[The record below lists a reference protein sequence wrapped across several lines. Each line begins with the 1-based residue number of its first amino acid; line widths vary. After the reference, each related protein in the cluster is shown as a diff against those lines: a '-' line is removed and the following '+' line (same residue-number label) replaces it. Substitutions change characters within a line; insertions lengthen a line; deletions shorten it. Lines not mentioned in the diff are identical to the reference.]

1 MIKKIYYSLLISF
14 FFHNTL
20 ALSNTDV
27 FIFATV
33 NNKIITN
40 FDIEKEIEYLKIL
53 NPSISQLEKKRVSKL
68 AENSLINEF
77 VKKSELEKTFDLN
90 ADGKFKDNPF
100 SEEYF
105 VNLYTKLNFSSEE
118 NFRRELNK
126 VNNYSLDEIKEKLK
140 IEILWNE
147 LIYMRFGNQIK
158 IDKDS
163 MLKKIE
169 SFKNKNLNE
178 YQISEIVF
186 KKKKNE
192 KIEILRNKIK
202 RSIKEIGFNN
212 TANIYS
218 ISESSKMGG
227 NIGWIKE
234 TNLSGEILKNLKKL
248 NEGQN
253 TDIIQVGNNF
263 LILKIEKIKIKE
275 ILINK
280 DEELK
285 KMVKFETNKQLN
297 QYSKIFF
304 DKTKI
309 NYNISEK

>member
-1 MIKKIYYSLLISF
+1 
-14 FFHNTL
+14 
-20 ALSNTDV
+20 
-27 FIFATV
+27 
-33 NNKIITN
+33 
-40 FDIEKEIEYLKIL
+40 
-53 NPSISQLEKKRVSKL
+53 
-68 AENSLINEF
+68 
-77 VKKSELEKTFDLN
+77 
-90 ADGKFKDNPF
+90 
-100 SEEYF
+100 
-105 VNLYTKLNFSSEE
+105 
-118 NFRRELNK
+118 
-126 VNNYSLDEIKEKLK
+126 
-140 IEILWNE
+140 
-147 LIYMRFGNQIK
+147 MRFGNQIK
-158 IDKDS
+158 INKDS

-178 YQISEIVF
+178 YLISEIVF
-186 KKKKNE
+186 KKKKDE

-234 TNLSGEILKNLKKL
+234 TNLSGEIFKNIKKL

-253 TDIIQVGNNF
+253 SDIIQVGNKF

>member
-100 SEEYF
+100 AEEYF

-118 NFRRELNK
+118 NFRRELDK

-158 IDKDS
+158 INKDS

-178 YQISEIVF
+178 YLISEIVF
-186 KKKKNE
+186 KKKKDE

-234 TNLSGEILKNLKKL
+234 TNLSGEIFKNIKKL

-253 TDIIQVGNNF
+253 SDIIQVGNKF

>member
-1 MIKKIYYSLLISF
+1 M
-14 FFHNTL
+14 
-20 ALSNTDV
+20 